1 LPKKKP
7 DSDEALMTTTSYA
20 VVSTTVASDEDAR
33 EIAGKVLSERLA
45 ACAQLV
51 EINSLY
57 TWKGA
62 ACDEREV
69 LLLLKTRAE
78 LYPELERAI
87 LSLHKY
93 ETPEIVMLPVA
104 QGLPGYLAWID
115 EVTGDGRGLRADS

>member
-1 LPKKKP
+1 
-7 DSDEALMTTTSYA
+7 MTTTSYA